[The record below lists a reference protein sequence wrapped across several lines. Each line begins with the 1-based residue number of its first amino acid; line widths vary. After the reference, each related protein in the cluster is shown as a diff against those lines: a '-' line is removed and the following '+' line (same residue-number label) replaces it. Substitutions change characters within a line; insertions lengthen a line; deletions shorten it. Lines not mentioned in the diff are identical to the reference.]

1 MKRGK
6 KLIALLAALVILTG
20 AALAATLLN
29 PERQEGSGQEEE
41 KISIFTLDS
50 DSVTALSWTYE
61 EETLSF
67 LCDGGQWSYADDAA
81 FPLDSSYLEDM
92 VTALGD
98 VTASK
103 SISEPEDLAQYGLEE
118 PTCTVT
124 VSTGEDR
131 ELRIGDATSLDGLR
145 YCSTGDGN
153 VYLVDSAL
161 LDAFSYGLSDLV
173 QMETI
178 PDIDSTDSFTVS
190 SGTGTYTIVYR
201 EDSGLAYSDDYVWF
215 LQNGGEYTALDT
227 EQTESLLDAV
237 TALTWNSCAD
247 YHAEASELADYGLD
261 APAATVTVQYQE
273 SVQVETGE
281 TDEEGEP
288 VYETQ
293 ERDAQFILE
302 VGDSVDDACYARIA
316 GSDMVYQI
324 DGSVRDALLYT
335 TQSELLP
342 DEVLLMDWDTV
353 DSIDITLD
361 GATYHVERST
371 TEETDDDGNTSEKTI
386 YTLNGSEIA
395 IEDILD
401 DLTALSSTG
410 SGENL
415 TPQRDAEI
423 RFLFHRNTESFSE
436 VELTFYQYDST
447 SCLVGLNGETRLFV
461 SRDDIVSL
469 AEAVRDLV
477 L

>member
-92 VTALGD
+92 VTALSD

-178 PDIDSTDSFTVS
+178 PDMDSTDSFTAS
-190 SGTGTYTIVYR
+190 SIGRTAVWPIATTT
-201 EDSGLAYSDDYVWF
+201 SGSCR
-215 LQNGGEYTALDT
+215 TAANT
-227 EQTESLLDAV
+227 PP
-237 TALTWNSCAD
+237 W
-247 YHAEASELADYGLD
+247 
-261 APAATVTVQYQE
+261 
-273 SVQVETGE
+273 
-281 TDEEGEP
+281 
-288 VYETQ
+288 
-293 ERDAQFILE
+293 
-302 VGDSVDDACYARIA
+302 
-316 GSDMVYQI
+316 
-324 DGSVRDALLYT
+324 
-335 TQSELLP
+335 TQSRRN
-342 DEVLLMDWDTV
+342 
-353 DSIDITLD
+353 
-361 GATYHVERST
+361 RSWMP
-371 TEETDDDGNTSEKTI
+371 
-386 YTLNGSEIA
+386 L
-395 IEDILD
+395 
-401 DLTALSSTG
+401 
-410 SGENL
+410 
-415 TPQRDAEI
+415 R
-423 RFLFHRNTESFSE
+423 R
-436 VELTFYQYDST
+436 
-447 SCLVGLNGETRLFV
+447 
-461 SRDDIVSL
+461 
-469 AEAVRDLV
+469 
-477 L
+477 